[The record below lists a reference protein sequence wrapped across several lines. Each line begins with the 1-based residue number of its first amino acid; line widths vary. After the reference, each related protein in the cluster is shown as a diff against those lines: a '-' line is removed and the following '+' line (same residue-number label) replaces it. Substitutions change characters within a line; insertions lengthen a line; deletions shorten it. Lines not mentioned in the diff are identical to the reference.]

1 MAGVAGAHEST
12 LTIIATH
19 DLLAVHTECV
29 YSPALIL
36 GGRTIVRQRINITLP
51 EETIAVIDRLAKKV
65 GVNRS
70 RFLDQAARY
79 YVQAMGKSSLKKLL
93 VEGAIVRAKENRAI
107 AEDWFPADAEAW
119 ARLR

>member
-1 MAGVAGAHEST
+1 M
-12 LTIIATH
+12 
-19 DLLAVHTECV
+19 
-29 YSPALIL
+29 
-36 GGRTIVRQRINITLP
+36 VRQRINITLS
-51 EETIAVIDRLAKKV
+51 EETIAVIDRLAKKA

-93 VEGAIVRAKENRAI
+93 VEGATVRAQEHRAM